1 MEPEELVCDHI
12 LATADGEGNVNIIDI
27 TAPSG
32 YEADEV
38 TAAKDLV
45 YDVLWDN
52 LDVTEGTGNILFV
65 ADRVVDALIAEGWR
79 PTEREEN

>member
-1 MEPEELVCDHI
+1 MEPEELVRDHI

-32 YEADEV
+32 YEVDEV

-45 YDVLWDN
+45 YDILYDELYVI
-52 LDVTEGTGNILFV
+52 EGSALAA
-65 ADRVVDALIAEGWR
+65 ADQVVDRLIEEGWR
-79 PTEREEN
+79 PTEKEEN